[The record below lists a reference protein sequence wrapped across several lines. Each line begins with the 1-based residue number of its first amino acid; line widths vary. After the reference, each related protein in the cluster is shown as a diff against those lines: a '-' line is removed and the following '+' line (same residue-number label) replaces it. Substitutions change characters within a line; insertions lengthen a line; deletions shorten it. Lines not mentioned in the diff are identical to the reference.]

1 MCDAKRLVCIE
12 DDLELVDILK
22 IILKHRG
29 YKVTGATAGHEGL
42 ETLRRVKPDLVL
54 LDLMM
59 PDMDGWEVYRQ
70 MKADADLCH
79 IPVIIVTADGQSLNR
94 FLGLKVTQVDDFI
107 VKPFDV
113 QELVQRIEKALSPT
127 DFSAL

>member
-1 MCDAKRLVCIE
+1 MSDARRLVCIE

-29 YKVTGATAGHEGL
+29 YNVIGATTGHEGL

-94 FLGLKVTQVDDFI
+94 FLGLKVTPVDDFI

-113 QELVQRIEKALSPT
+113 QELVQRIEKALKP
-127 DFSAL
+127 D

>member
-1 MCDAKRLVCIE
+1 LCDARRLVCIE

-29 YKVTGATAGHEGL
+29 YKVTGATTGYEGL

-94 FLGLKVTQVDDFI
+94 FLALKVTKADDFV

-113 QELVQRIEKALSPT
+113 HELVQRIEKALKP
-127 DFSAL
+127 D

>member
-1 MCDAKRLVCIE
+1 MSDAKNLVCIE
-12 DDLELVDILK
+12 DDLELVEILR
-22 IILKHRG
+22 IILKNRG
-29 YKVTGATAGHEGL
+29 YKITGAIGGPAGL

-59 PDMDGWEVYRQ
+59 PGMDGWEVHRQ

-79 IPVIIVTADGQSLNR
+79 IPVIIVTADGQPTTKLR
-94 FLGLKVTQVDDFI
+94 GLEIAKVADFV

-113 QELVQRIEKALSPT
+113 QELVESIEKALE
-127 DFSAL
+127 AK

>member
-1 MCDAKRLVCIE
+1 LSDAKKLVCIE

-22 IILKHRG
+22 NILKNRG
-29 YKVTGATAGHEGL
+29 FKIFGATGGLEGL

-59 PDMDGWEVYRQ
+59 PDMDGWEVHRQ

-79 IPVIIVTADGQSLNR
+79 IPVIIVTADSR
-94 FLGLKVTQVDDFI
+94 PITKFRGLEVAKVDDFI

-113 QELVQRIEKALSPT
+113 QELVQRIEKALKS
-127 DFSAL
+127 D

>member
-1 MCDAKRLVCIE
+1 MSDAKKLVCIE

-22 IILKHRG
+22 IILKNRG
-29 YKVTGATAGHEGL
+29 FKIFGATGGPEGL

-59 PDMDGWEVYRQ
+59 PDMDGWEVHRQ

-79 IPVIIVTADGQSLNR
+79 IPVIIVTADSR
-94 FLGLKVTQVDDFI
+94 PITKFRGLEVAKVNDFI

-113 QELVQRIEKALSPT
+113 QELVQRIEKALKS
-127 DFSAL
+127 D

>member
-1 MCDAKRLVCIE
+1 MSDPKKLVCIE

-22 IILKHRG
+22 IILRNRG
-29 YKVTGATAGHEGL
+29 FQVFGATGGPEGL

-59 PDMDGWEVYRQ
+59 PKMDGWEVHRQ
-70 MKADADLCH
+70 MKADPDLCH
-79 IPVIIVTADGQSLNR
+79 IPVIIVTADGQPVTKFR
-94 FLGLKVTQVDDFI
+94 GLEVAKVDDFV

-113 QELVQRIEKALSPT
+113 QELVQCIERALKP
-127 DFSAL
+127 D

>member
-1 MCDAKRLVCIE
+1 LSDAKKLVCIE

-29 YKVTGATAGHEGL
+29 FQVFGARSGPEGL

-59 PDMDGWEVYRQ
+59 PGMDGWEVHRQ

-79 IPVIIVTADGQSLNR
+79 IPVIIVTADGQPVTKFR
-94 FLGLKVTQVDDFI
+94 GLEVAKVDDFV

-113 QELVQRIEKALSPT
+113 QELVQCIEKALKL
-127 DFSAL
+127 D

>member
-1 MCDAKRLVCIE
+1 MSDAKKLVCIE
-12 DDLELVDILK
+12 DDFELVDILK

-29 YKVTGATAGHEGL
+29 FEVFGATGGPEGL

-59 PDMDGWEVYRQ
+59 PDMDGWEVHRQ
-70 MKADADLCH
+70 MKADADLCR
-79 IPVIIVTADGQSLNR
+79 IPVIIVTADSQPVTKHR
-94 FLGLKVTQVDDFI
+94 GLEVAKVDDFI

-113 QELVQRIEKALSPT
+113 HELVRRIEKVLDSN
-127 DFSAL
+127 

>member
-1 MCDAKRLVCIE
+1 MSDAKKLVCIE

-22 IILKHRG
+22 VILKHQG
-29 YKVTGATAGHEGL
+29 FQVFGARSGPEGL

-59 PDMDGWEVYRQ
+59 PGMDGWEVHRQ
-70 MKADADLCH
+70 MKADPDLCH
-79 IPVIIVTADGQSLNR
+79 IPVIIVTADGQPITKFR
-94 FLGLKVTQVDDFI
+94 GLEVAKVDDFI

-113 QELVQRIEKALSPT
+113 QELVQCIEKALKL
-127 DFSAL
+127 D